1 MFLHIFKYRIIALLR
16 EKSLVFWTMIFP
28 LVLATFFSV
37 ALGNIGKIEEF
48 SPISVTL
55 VSGEALNQQP
65 EFLKTMEDLSKGENA
80 LFDLSVSDEA
90 TALQH
95 LKDYDISG
103 YIIPGKTPELVVL
116 NSGLNQSILKHFLDQ
131 YSQNTATIKEI
142 VASNPDALPA
152 LLESLSMTASYVV
165 EKGVTEK
172 STDPTLVYF
181 YALIAMAC
189 LYGSMYGLEEVNRVQ
204 ANLSAEAARINI
216 APVHKL
222 KVFAAG
228 VIAALIIHFS
238 GLLILLGYMN
248 YVLGVGFGQ
257 NTGYVIMVLF
267 VGSIL
272 GISMGTFISALVK
285 KGEGVKIAVVL
296 IVSMAG
302 SFLAGMMIGEVKYYV
317 AKHVP
322 ILGYLNPANLL
333 SDSLYALYYYDSH
346 MRFFLNLTGMS
357 LYSLLF
363 CSMTYLIIRGRK
375 YASL

>member
-1 MFLHIFKYRIIALLR
+1 MFLHIFKYRVISLLR
-16 EKSLVFWTMIFP
+16 EKNLVFWTMIFP

-37 ALGNIGKIEEF
+37 ALSNIGKVEEF
-48 SPISVTL
+48 SPIGVAL
-55 VSGEALNQQP
+55 VNGEALNQHL
-65 EFLKTMEDLSKGENA
+65 EFKQTMEELSKGDHPLFELTIGDDAAA
-80 LFDLSVSDEA
+80 LKS
-90 TALQH
+90 
-95 LKDYDISG
+95 LKDYEISG
-103 YIIPGKTPELVVL
+103 YIIPGQTPELVVL
-116 NSGLNQSILKHFLDQ
+116 NSGLNQSILKHFLNQ
-131 YSQNTATIKEI
+131 YSQNTAAIKEI
-142 VASNPDALPA
+142 VASNPEALPD
-152 LLESLSMTASYVV
+152 LLESLSMTANYVV

-204 ANLSAEAARINI
+204 ANLSSKAARINI

-228 VIAALIIHFS
+228 VLAALILHFS
-238 GLLILLGYMN
+238 GLLILLAYMDK
-248 YVLGVGFGQ
+248 VLGVSFGQ

-357 LYSLLF
+357 LYSIVF
-363 CSMTYLIIRGRK
+363 CGMTYLIIRGRK